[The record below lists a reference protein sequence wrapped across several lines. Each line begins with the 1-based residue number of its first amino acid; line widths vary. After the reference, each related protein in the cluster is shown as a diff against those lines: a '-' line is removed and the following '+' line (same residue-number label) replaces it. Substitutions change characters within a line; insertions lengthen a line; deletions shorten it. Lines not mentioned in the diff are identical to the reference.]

1 MDELQARLI
10 KKIGLEFGLGENP
23 NSVMDWLYLPS
34 DDLLKVLNNYYS
46 SELGLLKELYYT
58 VPPPFSRNICSR
70 FSGNDEPVL
79 TLITSVFNG
88 KKYIE
93 EFLRNTVEQVG
104 FEFYELLLIDCA
116 SPGGEKLIIDKY
128 MEKFKNIRYIYLEK
142 DPGLYEAWNIGV
154 RESRGRYLSN
164 ANLDDRKSAAYYS
177 ILLDRIMTTQND
189 FISSL
194 FWTCRTLPEL
204 DLRDLPVIWYKNAR
218 SKIGFFDFVKHE
230 ESNLT
235 DQCLAGPFP
244 VWRKDLHDEYGYFN
258 EKEYGPSSDYEFW
271 LRITGG
277 GACGEF
283 YKVPLGYYLR
293 DPNSYARREKNAHN
307 FIDIILRKYF
317 LNSA

>member
-1 MDELQARLI
+1 MDEPQARLI

-34 DDLLKVLNNYYS
+34 EDLLKVLNNYYS
-46 SELGLLKELYYT
+46 SELGLLKELYYK

-70 FSGNDEPVL
+70 FSTKDEPVL

-116 SPGGEKLIIDKY
+116 SPGGEKPIIDKY

-154 RESRGRYLSN
+154 RESRGKYLTN
-164 ANLDDRKSAAYYS
+164 ANLDDRKSVAYYS
-177 ILLDRIMTTQND
+177 ILLDRMMSANID

-194 FWTCRTLPEL
+194 FWTCRTLPES
-204 DLRDLPVIWYKNAR
+204 DLKDWPVVWYKNAS
-218 SKIGFFDFVKHE
+218 SKIGFFDFIKLE
-230 ESNLT
+230 EDKVL

-244 VWRKDLHDEYGYFN
+244 VWRKSLHNEFGYFN
-258 EKEYGPSSDYEFW
+258 EQDNGPSADFEFW
-271 LRITGG
+271 MRIVSG
-277 GACGEF
+277 GAFGEF
-283 YKVPLGYYLR
+283 YKVPLGYYFR
-293 DPNSYARREKNAHN
+293 DPNSYARRENNSHQFNKK
-307 FIDIILRKYF
+307 ILNKYF
-317 LNSA
+317 S

>member
-1 MDELQARLI
+1 MNELQARLI

-23 NSVMDWLYLPS
+23 NSVIDWFYLPS
-34 DDLLKVLNNYYS
+34 DDLLKVFDNYYT

-58 VPPPFSRNICSR
+58 TPPPFSHNICSK
-70 FSGNDEPVL
+70 FLKDDEPVL

-93 EFLRNTVEQVG
+93 EFLKNTVEQVG
-104 FEFYELLLIDCA
+104 FEFYELILIDCA
-116 SPGGEKLIIDKY
+116 SPGGEKQIIDKY

-154 RESRGRYLSN
+154 RESRGKYLSN
-164 ANLDDRKSAAYYS
+164 ANLDDRKSVAYYS
-177 ILLDRIMTTQND
+177 ILLDRIMTTDND

-204 DLRDLPVIWYKNAR
+204 DLKDWPVIWYKNANI
-218 SKIGFFDFVKHE
+218 KIGFFDFIKLE
-230 ESNLT
+230 EGNVL

-244 VWRKDLHDEYGYFN
+244 VWRKSLHEEFGYFK
-258 EKEYGPSSDYEFW
+258 EKEYGPSADFEFW
-271 LRITGG
+271 LRTVNG

-283 YKVPLGYYLR
+283 YKVPLGYYFK
-293 DPNSYARREKNAHN
+293 DPNSYARRDNNAREFN
-307 FIDIILRKYF
+307 KKILKKYF
-317 LNSA
+317 LNM